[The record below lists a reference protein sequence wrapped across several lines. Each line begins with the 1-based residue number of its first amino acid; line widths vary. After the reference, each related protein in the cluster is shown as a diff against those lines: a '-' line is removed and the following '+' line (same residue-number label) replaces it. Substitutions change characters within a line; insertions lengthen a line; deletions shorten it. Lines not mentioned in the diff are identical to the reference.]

1 MKTILMIAIALI
13 FTTGSYAQKTKK
25 IEKEKEV
32 RALIESQ
39 QFRFVAR
46 SAHSSGYQS
55 VSLTSEYDLVIDS
68 LQIKAHLPFY
78 GRAYYAEYG
87 SSEGG
92 IKFDSKAEEYSAIF
106 NEKKK
111 SYQITI
117 KVRGKHDIYQLQ
129 LDAGLSGY
137 ATLSVVSIDKQSIS
151 FYGTIEKIEK

>member
-1 MKTILMIAIALI
+1 MKTVLIILVMFLAAS
-13 FTTGSYAQKTKK
+13 GGYAQKQKRV
-25 IEKEKEV
+25 EKEKEV

-46 SAHSSGYQS
+46 SAHPSGYRS
-55 VSLTSEYDLVIDS
+55 VTLTSEYDLVVDS
-68 LQIKAHLPFY
+68 LQIRSYLPFF

-92 IKFDSKAEEYSAIF
+92 IKFDSKAEEYVSVF
-106 NEKKK
+106 NAKKK
-111 SYQITI
+111 SYRISI

-137 ATLSVVSIDKQSIS
+137 ASLSVVSVDKQSIS
-151 FYGTIEKIEK
+151 FYGIIEKTEE